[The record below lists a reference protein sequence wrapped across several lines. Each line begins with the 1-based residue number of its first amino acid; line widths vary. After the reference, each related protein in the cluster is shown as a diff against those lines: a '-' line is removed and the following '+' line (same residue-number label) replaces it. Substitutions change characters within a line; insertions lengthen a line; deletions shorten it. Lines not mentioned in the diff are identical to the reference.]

1 MIVDGSMKK
10 VMIRSSQESS
20 SQCLLSATLLLLP
33 GREHLFDG
41 LSNLAANPVYPLRL
55 SDQNVAQSDNGG
67 RFASI
72 QTGKL
77 NHMNCNGHTTWWFR
91 T

>member
-1 MIVDGSMKK
+1 MFALGHSLIIACQGKPV
-10 VMIRSSQESS
+10 
-20 SQCLLSATLLLLP
+20 
-33 GREHLFDG
+33 DG

-55 SDQNVAQSDNGG
+55 SDKNVAQSDNGG

-72 QTGKL
+72 QSGKL
-77 NHMNCNGHTTWWFR
+77 NHMNCNGHTTWGFR